1 MEEEPEGGAGGAA
14 GKGGLAQES
23 RRDRL
28 EDDGC
33 ARPVEKAPEDDRVD
47 DVEQPRGEA
56 AAQDH
61 VGRPRP
67 GHQDFRRPATSRTT
81 PSAIAPIDSHCGTET
96 VSLSFT
102 DSSMPAISA
111 SCDSSV

>member
-14 GKGGLAQES
+14 GKGGLAQEAC
-23 RRDRL
+23 RDRL
-28 EDDGC
+28 EDDGR
-33 ARPVEKAPEDDRVD
+33 ARPVVQAPEDDRID
-47 DVEQPRGEA
+47 DVEQARGET

-61 VGRPRP
+61 VSRQRP
-67 GHQDFRRPATSRTT
+67 GHQDFRRPTTSRTT
-81 PSAIAPIDSHCGTET
+81 PSAIAPIESHCGTET